1 MNNFFYEDSEYSL
14 FKKALRAT
22 RNEPVVIN
30 ILSSDSSL
38 KGNEQ
43 TDDKKSVEQRKNMS
57 NKFEPTSPFGKFFGP
72 RKPRTAPVDMK
83 DFSSWKNKNYRK
95 VEETLNDKQ
104 ESAVKFNVADF
115 MKERS
120 GKEKYH
126 SIDQIKSETQKP
138 ITQLSSSDSTYKK
151 FYLDSYLNKLEQ
163 QSKTKNKFEEND
175 DLLEPLGDRTQNVIP
190 DSSQDENFLFSSK
203 VDVEDLA
210 LEDDLYGEKYK
221 IEQAELERVKSR
233 LEKLE
238 QDERYRNKANEKI
251 ISGNEL
257 SEIVEGKNE
266 EQQRDEDKLVDDIEK
281 LNERLKKV
289 ESMQA
294 EQADKVE
301 DDSDD
306 LDESYDDE
314 ENVTDEDENS
324 YDNDDNYSEEDEA
337 SDEDDNE
344 LKFESGENEE
354 DETSENEANNEES
367 EGDETSDESVDDL
380 SEEENTDNSESY
392 LGQKETHSSERLNRD
407 DILTKEDFKAM
418 SDELINKFTEM
429 YKKDENTNVPQNDA
443 VAETGYM
450 TDMYY
455 NPNEQYVDGYNNN
468 QVYDQVNAY
477 SQNDELNQAINEEN
491 EKRQAEMQAKLDELI
506 EQNKK
511 ADERIEESLRQAEI
525 EKQKVAEEY
534 ETKIKELEES
544 YKQHVEDMKKQSYL
558 EKIDRDIKL
567 QEAQSDFKRREKEI
581 KDLQKANSDKQN
593 AGAMLRR
600 ELKSNLN
607 ISNLEMDKKLLE
619 ISSQNKNAYLS
630 NSQLSEIDEDTIK
643 NAINETATRKNA
655 RTSSAKK
662 NDASVKANVNVTK
675 APSKRRRK
683 KSNRRKIDSDII
695 GSIDFE

>member
-1 MNNFFYEDSEYSL
+1 MNNFFYDDSEFSL
-14 FKKALRAT
+14 FKKALRST

-43 TDDKKSVEQRKNMS
+43 TDENKSMARKNMS
-57 NKFEPTSPFGKFFGP
+57 NKFEPTTPFGKFFGP

-95 VEETLNDKQ
+95 VEESLNDRPD
-104 ESAVKFNVADF
+104 SAVKFSIADF
-115 MKERS
+115 MKEKS

-126 SIDQIKSETQKP
+126 GIDQIKSETQKP
-138 ITQLSSSDSTYKK
+138 ITQLASSDPTYKK

-175 DLLEPLGDRTQNVIP
+175 DLLEPLGDRTQNVVP
-190 DSSQDENFLFSSK
+190 DSSQDENFLYSSK
-203 VDVEDLA
+203 VDVEDFA

-221 IEQAELERVKSR
+221 IEQSELERVKSR

-238 QDERYRNKANEKI
+238 QEERIRDKSNEKI

-257 SEIVEGKNE
+257 SSIAEGNE
-266 EQQRDEDKLVDDIEK
+266 RRDEDKLVDDIEK

-289 ESMQA
+289 ESMQS
-294 EQADKVE
+294 EKFEEDVEKESTSKVE
-301 DDSDD
+301 DKTAEINEDENVDD
-306 LDESYDDE
+306 NTETYDDGVDEESASNDDNGLEFNESENVDIEKTDDEKASEDESYL
-314 ENVTDEDENS
+314 NS
-324 YDNDDNYSEEDEA
+324 Q
-337 SDEDDNE
+337 NE
-344 LKFESGENEE
+344 KI
-354 DETSENEANNEES
+354 
-367 EGDETSDESVDDL
+367 
-380 SEEENTDNSESY
+380 
-392 LGQKETHSSERLNRD
+392 NRE

-429 YKKDENTNVPQNDA
+429 YKKEESSDMPNNLN
-443 VAETGYM
+443 ETGYM

-455 NPNEQYVDGYNNN
+455 NPNDVYVDGYN
-468 QVYDQVNAY
+468 QMAYDQVGVINH
-477 SQNDELNQAINEEN
+477 NDELNQFVNEEN

-506 EQNKK
+506 EKNKK
-511 ADERIEESLRQAEI
+511 ADERIEESLRQAEL

-534 ETKIKELEES
+534 ESKIKELEES

-558 EKIDRDIKL
+558 EKIDRDAKL
-567 QEAQSDFKRREKEI
+567 QEVQSNFKRREKEI
-581 KDLQKANSDKQN
+581 KDLQKASSDKQN

-619 ISSQNKNAYLS
+619 LSSQNKNAYLS
-630 NSQLSEIDEDTIK
+630 NSQLTEIDEDAIK
-643 NAINETATRKNA
+643 NAVNETGSSKK
-655 RTSSAKK
+655 SSKSAK
-662 NDASVKANVNVTK
+662 NVDVQKTP
-675 APSKRRRK
+675 AKRRRK
-683 KSNRRKIDSDII
+683 KSNRRRIDSDII